1 VQLIGWR
8 RAARAVLLGLALAL
22 AAVAAACT
30 SSNVV
35 EVSGG
40 FGGGPVGEIGP
51 PDAPAPCPD
60 RLPSGGDF
68 CPQTPAVCEY
78 GSSPQLGCNAVAICQ
93 SGFRWAVEL
102 PAMCEETCPPTWEDL
117 PEGTA
122 CSVDGALCRYV
133 EATCGC
139 AAGPGDPDAGDDA
152 GDPDAGELEADAGD
166 HEAGAPPPGS
176 WRCVRPAPG
185 CPARMPLE
193 NAPCVRPMTCDYGS
207 AVFGRP
213 LTFRCDGRSWRSYE
227 DSFFPEGDGG
237 W

>member
-1 VQLIGWR
+1 VQLIAWR
-8 RAARAVLLGLALAL
+8 PDARAVLLGLAL

-30 SSNVV
+30 SSNAV
-35 EVSGG
+35 EISGG
-40 FGGGPVGEIGP
+40 FGGGPVGAVGP
-51 PDAPAPCPD
+51 PDAPPPCPD
-60 RLPSGGDF
+60 RLPTGGEP
-68 CPQTPAVCEY
+68 CPRTPTVCEY

-102 PAMCEETCPPTWEDL
+102 PAMCAETCPPTWEDL
-117 PEGTA
+117 PEGTR

-139 AAGPGDPDAGDDA
+139 AAGPGDPDAGD
-152 GDPDAGELEADAGD
+152 PDAGEL
-166 HEAGAPPPGS
+166 EAGAPPPGS

-193 NAPCVRPMTCDYGS
+193 DAPCVRPMTCDYGS

-213 LTFRCDGRSWRSYE
+213 LTFDCDGRSWRSY
-227 DSFFPEGDGG
+227 DGFSFPEGDGG